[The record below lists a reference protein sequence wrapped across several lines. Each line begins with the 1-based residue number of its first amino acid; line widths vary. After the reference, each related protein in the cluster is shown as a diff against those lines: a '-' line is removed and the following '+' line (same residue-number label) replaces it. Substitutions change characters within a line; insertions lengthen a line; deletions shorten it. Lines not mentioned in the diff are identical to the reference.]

1 MRQSSI
7 QNFQDADSCIHD
19 TGLMQEAGSRS
30 MRAVKVIECNVRA
43 SRTVLLLK
51 LLPMLNFR
59 MDLHTRGTVRVE
71 DLQHQFHRAGHTCH
85 AWPGERCNLPACAIY
100 QLRGRGLP
108 MWVPCRAW
116 SSNESQD
123 IKPMKV
129 HVNDFDF
136 VACKAYPWPDHRV
149 QFRQPA
155 LQYHVQ
161 GPYVFLPATEWLR
174 PSRRS

>member
-1 MRQSSI
+1 MLV
-7 QNFQDADSCIHD
+7 HD

-51 LLPMLNFR
+51 VFTMLNDR
-59 MDLHTRGTVRVE
+59 PDLHARGTVCVE

-85 AWPGERCNLPACAIY
+85 AGSGERYNSPMV
-100 QLRGRGLP
+100 GRGLP
-108 MWVPCRAW
+108 LCSGICLPPC
-116 SSNESQD
+116 ESQD

-136 VACKAYPWPDHRV
+136 VACKASRILGLIAEQL

-155 LQYHVQ
+155 
-161 GPYVFLPATEWLR
+161 T
-174 PSRRS
+174 

>member
-1 MRQSSI
+1 
-7 QNFQDADSCIHD
+7 
-19 TGLMQEAGSRS
+19 MQEAGSRS

-51 LLPMLNFR
+51 VLPMLNFR
-59 MDLHTRGTVRVE
+59 LDLHTRGTFCVE

-85 AWPGERCNLPACAIY
+85 AWPGERCNLLIAMVRLADVQWCRDE
-100 QLRGRGLP
+100 RGFRTCEP
-108 MWVPCRAW
+108 
-116 SSNESQD
+116 QD

-136 VACKAYPWPDHRV
+136 VACKASRTRGLITEQL

-155 LQYHVQ
+155 MQYQ
-161 GPYVFLPATEWLR
+161 ICAR
-174 PSRRS
+174 PLCFPSCD